1 MKILKEYYERI
12 VLIIN
17 DSINRYFRGEHN
29 LHVRYLSVFAL
40 GIFVIF
46 AVFFHSL
53 FVSPRDFPA
62 GILIKIE
69 RGATLEE
76 ISEMLYEKDAVRSR
90 FVFTTLVTLLAGDR
104 GSLAGDYFF
113 SIPET
118 AWGMA
123 ARITRGEYG
132 LDPIRITFPEGVTVA
147 EIADVLDGKLPSF
160 DKWTFVKLSQ
170 GKEGYLFPDTYF
182 FLPNVEPG
190 EIIRE
195 MSENFDRKMLAVS
208 DSIAQSGKTAE
219 EIIIM
224 ASIIE
229 REAITFK
236 DKEIISGILWKRIEI
251 GMRLQVDAP
260 FVYAINK
267 GSFELTRADLKTDS
281 PYNTYTRE
289 GLPIGPISNPGIDS
303 VIAAIKPVE
312 TPYLFYLSDHYSK
325 MHYAKDFEG
334 HKKNRR
340 LYLD

>member
-1 MKILKEYYERI
+1 MNIRSFYNTLLRKLDGAIA
-12 VLIIN
+12 
-17 DSINRYFRGEHN
+17 RYFRGEHN
-29 LHVRYLSVFAL
+29 IHIRYFSGAAL
-40 GIFVIF
+40 GVFVIF
-46 AVFFHSL
+46 AIFFHTL
-53 FVSPRDFPA
+53 FIAPRDFPV
-62 GILIKIE
+62 GILIKVE
-69 RGATLEE
+69 RGMTLDD
-76 ISEMLYEKDAVRSR
+76 ISTLLYEKDVVRSK

-123 ARITRGEYG
+123 TRITRGEYG

-147 EIADVLDGKLPSF
+147 EIVEVIDSKLPSF
-160 DKWTFVKLSQ
+160 DKWAFVKLSQ

-182 FLPNVEPG
+182 FLPNVGSE

-195 MSENFDRKMLAVS
+195 MSENFANKLAALAET
-208 DSIAQSGKTAE
+208 IEKSGKTQE

-236 DKEIISGILWKRIEI
+236 DKQIVSGILWKRIEI
-251 GMRLQVDAP
+251 GMPLQVDAP
-260 FVYAINK
+260 FVYAINR

-281 PYNTYTRE
+281 PYNTYTRK
-289 GLPIGPISNPGIDS
+289 GLPIGPIANPGLDS
-303 VIAAIKPVE
+303 IIAAIEPTE
-312 TPYLFYLSDHYSK
+312 TPYLFYLSDRYSK

-340 LYLD
+340 LYLN

>member
-1 MKILKEYYERI
+1 
-12 VLIIN
+12 
-17 DSINRYFRGEHN
+17 
-29 LHVRYLSVFAL
+29 
-40 GIFVIF
+40 
-46 AVFFHSL
+46 
-53 FVSPRDFPA
+53 
-62 GILIKIE
+62 
-69 RGATLEE
+69 
-76 ISEMLYEKDAVRSR
+76 
-90 FVFTTLVTLLAGDR
+90 
-104 GSLAGDYFF
+104 
-113 SIPET
+113 
-118 AWGMA
+118 MA

-147 EIADVLDGKLPSF
+147 EIADILDGKLPSF

-289 GLPIGPISNPGIDS
+289 GVANR
-303 VIAAIKPVE
+303 AYFKPR
-312 TPYLFYLSDHYSK
+312 D
-325 MHYAKDFEG
+325 
-334 HKKNRR
+334 
-340 LYLD
+340 

>member
-1 MKILKEYYERI
+1 MKTVKKYYGQIILF
-12 VLIIN
+12 IN
-17 DSINRYFRGEHN
+17 NSIDKYFRGEHN

-40 GIFVIF
+40 GLFIVF

-53 FVSPRDFPA
+53 FVPPRDFPA

-69 RGATLEE
+69 RGSTLEK
-76 ISEMLYEKDAVRSR
+76 ISELLYEKDAIRSR

-123 ARITRGEYG
+123 TRITRGEYG
-132 LDPIRITFPEGVTVA
+132 LDPIRVTFPEGVTIA
-147 EIADVLDGKLPSF
+147 EIVDILDNKLPSF
-160 DKWTFVKLSQ
+160 DKWEFVKLVQ

-182 FLPNVEPG
+182 FLPNVEP
-190 EIIRE
+190 EQIMRE
-195 MSENFDRKMLAVS
+195 LSENFDRKILAFS
-208 DSIAQSGKTAE
+208 DSITKSGKATE

-236 DKEIISGILWKRIEI
+236 DKEIVSGILWKRIGI

-267 GSFELTRADLKTDS
+267 GSFELTRADLKEDS
-281 PYNTYTRE
+281 PYNTYTRV

-303 VIAAIKPVE
+303 IIAAINPVK
-312 TPYLFYLSDHYSK
+312 TPYLFYLSDRYSK

-334 HKKNRR
+334 HKRNRR
-340 LYLD
+340 LYLN

>member
-1 MKILKEYYERI
+1 MDIRSFYNTLSRKLGDAIT
-12 VLIIN
+12 
-17 DSINRYFRGEHN
+17 RYFRGAHN
-29 LHVRYLSVFAL
+29 IHIRYFSGVTLV
-40 GIFVIF
+40 IFVIF
-46 AVFFHSL
+46 VIFFHAL
-53 FVSPRDFPA
+53 FISPRDFPV
-62 GILIKIE
+62 GILIKVE
-69 RGATLEE
+69 RGMTLDD
-76 ISEMLYEKDAVRSR
+76 ISARLYEKDAIRSQ
-90 FVFTTLVTLLAGDR
+90 FIFTTLVTLLAGDR

-123 ARITRGEYG
+123 ERITRGEYG

-147 EIADVLDGKLPSF
+147 EIVEVLDSKLPSF
-160 DKWTFVKLSQ
+160 DKWTFVRLSQ

-182 FLPNVEPG
+182 FLPNVGPE

-195 MSENFDRKMLAVS
+195 MSENFENKLVALAET
-208 DSIAQSGKTAE
+208 IEKSGKTQE

-236 DKEIISGILWKRIEI
+236 DKQIVSGILWKRIEI
-251 GMRLQVDAP
+251 SMPLQVDAP

-281 PYNTYTRE
+281 PYNTYTRK
-289 GLPIGPISNPGIDS
+289 GLPVGPIANPGLDS
-303 VIAAIKPVE
+303 IIAAIEPAE
-312 TPYLFYLSDHYSK
+312 TQYLFYLSDRYSK

-340 LYLD
+340 LYLN